1 MSLFV
6 APTGYGYSTA
16 YAPAAT
22 SFTSNRKVNPHKDAI
37 FIDPKTGE
45 LTTIKPGIYDPEK
58 QEKKGKGG
66 LIALGATIAAAALAF
81 IFRGKIAKIPFV
93 ANKVLPALRNVGTWI
108 SGKWTAV
115 KNSGVVKTVTDGVK
129 NGFEAVKKFAGKA
142 WDAVK
147 NLFKKAPAT
156 PTP

>member
-66 LIALGATIAAAALAF
+66 LIA
-81 IFRGKIAKIPFV
+81 
-93 ANKVLPALRNVGTWI
+93 
-108 SGKWTAV
+108 
-115 KNSGVVKTVTDGVK
+115 
-129 NGFEAVKKFAGKA
+129 
-142 WDAVK
+142 
-147 NLFKKAPAT
+147 
-156 PTP
+156 